1 MDVMKYLSER
11 IIMVEKEL
19 NRWVPQ
25 NTKPVELTK
34 AARHLLIAGGKR
46 LRPCLLLISCEA
58 VGGRTRDAME
68 AAAALELLHN
78 FTLIHDDI
86 MDHDE
91 FRRNVK
97 TVHMIWGEPIA
108 IIAGDALFA
117 KVFEALT
124 RNVSRLKLDKA
135 AAVEVF
141 DTVSKA
147 SFEVCSGQAK
157 DMILAK
163 RKSVKEAEFLEMIS
177 GKTGALTEASTKIGA
192 ILGKGTA
199 RQVKALAN
207 YGRLLGVA
215 FQIRDDVLGITGK
228 ENKFGK
234 PVGSDIREG
243 KRTLIVIKALSTAKG
258 RDRKTLLSALGNEN
272 SSESEIKAAVEVLRK
287 SGSIDYATRKS
298 EDLVSKAKS
307 QLKTLHDS
315 DAKEVLMKIADFVVK
330 REF

>member
-11 IIMVEKEL
+11 IAVVEKEL
-19 NRWVPQ
+19 NSWVPPGTQ
-25 NTKPVELTK
+25 PAELTK
-34 AARHLLIAGGKR
+34 AARHLLDAGGKR
-46 LRPCLLLISCEA
+46 LRPCLVMVSCEA
-58 VGGRTRDAME
+58 VGGKSKDAIE

-124 RNVSRLKLDKA
+124 GNVRRLKLDKA
-135 AAVEVF
+135 SAVEVF

-157 DMILAK
+157 DMLLAK
-163 RKSVKEAEFLEMIS
+163 SKSVKEAEFLDMIS

-215 FQIRDDVLGITGK
+215 FQIRDDVLGVTGQK
-228 ENKFGK
+228 SKFGK
-234 PVGSDIREG
+234 PIGSDIREG
-243 KRTLIVIKALSTAKG
+243 KRTLIAIRALSIVKG
-258 RDRKTLLSALGNEN
+258 LEKKTLLRVLGNEN
-272 SSESEIKAAVEVLRK
+272 SSGSEIKAAIEILRK
-287 SGSIDYATRKS
+287 SGSIDYASRKS
-298 EDLVSKAKS
+298 EELVSKAKS
-307 QLKTLHDS
+307 QLNVLPDS
-315 DAKEVLMKIADFVVK
+315 DAKEVLVKIADFVVK